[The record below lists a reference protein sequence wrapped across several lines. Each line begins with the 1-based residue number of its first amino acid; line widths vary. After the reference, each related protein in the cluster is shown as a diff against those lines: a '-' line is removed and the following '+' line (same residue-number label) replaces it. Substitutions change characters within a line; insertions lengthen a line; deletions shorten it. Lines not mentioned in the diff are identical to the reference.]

1 MVEHIY
7 VLAYILT
14 MTIDTETL
22 FRMLADTTRQR
33 IVLLLASEGEL
44 CVCELTH
51 ALDLSQPKISRHLA
65 HLRESGLLQS
75 RRAGQW
81 MYYRINPALPD
92 WASAIL
98 QHALSGNRD
107 KEPCRDD
114 LLALKD
120 MPNRPGTACCA

>member
-107 KEPCRDD
+107 KEPCCDD
-114 LLALKD
+114 LRALKD